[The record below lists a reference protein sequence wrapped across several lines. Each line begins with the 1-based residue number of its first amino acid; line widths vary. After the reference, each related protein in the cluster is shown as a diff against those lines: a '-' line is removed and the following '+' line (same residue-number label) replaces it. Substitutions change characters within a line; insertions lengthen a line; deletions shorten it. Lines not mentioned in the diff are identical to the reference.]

1 MVKRGTLPPVMHG
14 VSQDRGGPAGE
25 SGRDGAYDSGGH
37 SKALTEPEG
46 WYSLKM

>member
-14 VSQDRGGPAGE
+14 VSQDRGGPTGE

-46 WYSLKM
+46 WCSLKM